1 VSKSI
6 GTSEF
11 ELRGGVSHLVWRDDR
26 AWDERPME
34 TCFDALARHRR
45 GKPDAVFLRFGDR
58 SMSFAE
64 LDASSIRM
72 AGGLAAR
79 GVTKGDRVAVVM
91 DNSLDMVV
99 TFFAVTRLGAI
110 WVPTNTAY
118 RGEFLKHQLH
128 DCGAK
133 IVICDADYAA
143 SVVAVEAEL
152 PSLELIVV
160 GGARGG
166 IRSALPTMQLE
177 ALHGDTLPT
186 FEVVHPSDV
195 ACLIY
200 TSGTTGLSK
209 GCMLSHNCLCGIGR
223 RRNVSVPALD
233 GDVTWSCLPLFH
245 IASLCA
251 VLIANLLEGQQAAFS
266 AHFSASRFW
275 DDIERCNA
283 TSAVLLAT
291 MFTIVANAAD
301 TPAMKRCH
309 GRLRV
314 VTGVPISQ
322 ADRKI
327 WQERFGVP
335 YLNSFA
341 YGQTEANFVTL
352 LPWGHPEP
360 PFNSMGPPSVDFDVM
375 VAQDRLPVAIGAV
388 GELLVRPRHPD
399 IIFSGYWKQ
408 PAATLDAMQ
417 DLWWHTGDL
426 VRMDDQGRLYFVD
439 RKKDYLRSRG
449 ENISS
454 FEIESALMKHA
465 SIQEVTFHAVHA
477 VDGIEVE
484 ALKATVVLRPDSRL
498 TQRELFDWAVE
509 NLPYFAVPR
518 FIEFRDA
525 LPKTPTGRVQKSVLR
540 EEGTTQTTWD
550 AHAAGLKIG
559 RKR

>member
-1 VSKSI
+1 M
-6 GTSEF
+6 GTPDF
-11 ELRGGVSHLVWRDDR
+11 DLRGGASYLVWHDDR
-26 AWDERPME
+26 AWGARPME
-34 TCFDALARHRR
+34 TCFDALARHCRD
-45 GKPDAVFLRFGDR
+45 KPDAVFLRFGDR
-58 SMSFAE
+58 SISYAD
-64 LDASSIRM
+64 LDAGALRM
-72 AGGLAAR
+72 AGGLAAH
-79 GVTKGDRVAVVM
+79 GVTKGDRVAVLM
-91 DNSLDMVV
+91 DNSPDMVV

-128 DCGAK
+128 DSGSK
-133 IVICDADYAA
+133 VVICDAGYAA
-143 SVVAVEAEL
+143 NVVAAETEL

-160 GGARGG
+160 GGGPCEIG
-166 IRSALPTMQLE
+166 SGLPTMPLE
-177 ALHGDTLPT
+177 ALQGDTLPA
-186 FEVVHPSDV
+186 FGVVHPSDI

-209 GCMLSHNCLCGIGR
+209 GCMLSHNCLCSIGR
-223 RRNVSVPALD
+223 RRNVSVPALE

-245 IASLCA
+245 IASLGA

-266 AHFSASRFW
+266 THFSASRFW

-291 MFTIVANAAD
+291 IFTVVANAPD
-301 TPAMKRCH
+301 TPAMKRYH

-327 WQERFGVP
+327 WQERFGVS

-341 YGQTEANFVTL
+341 YGQTEANLVTL

-375 VAQDRLPVAIGAV
+375 VADDRHPVAIGAV

-408 PAATLDAMQ
+408 PAATLEAMQ

-465 SIQEVTFHAVHA
+465 AIQEVTFHAIQGA
-477 VDGIEVE
+477 DGIEAE
-484 ALKATVVLRPDSRL
+484 ALKATVVLRPDTRL
-498 TQRELFDWAVE
+498 TERELFDWSVE

-540 EEGTTQTTWD
+540 EEARTQTTWD